1 LSREKPAWLSS
12 AVQFDVLVLGGGAAG
27 CVLAGRLSENR
38 DRSVCLVEAGP
49 DYGHLSEGRWPAD
62 ILDPR
67 WLALE
72 SHLWERDDEED
83 RSQSRARIL
92 GGCSAHNA
100 CVLLDGA
107 QSDYDWGPGW
117 SYGELAPCLRRAAE
131 TLQAQVIPDEELA
144 PWHRAFREAGGSDSI
159 VHPVNIVDGVRW
171 HSGFA
176 YVDPARGRGNLTIL
190 AEKLV
195 DRVLLDDGRAVGAVA
210 DGRELR
216 AEVVV
221 VSASA
226 YGSPGILLRSGIGPA
241 DELARRGIETVS
253 ELPVGEGLVDH
264 VGAGAGWQ
272 PTERL
277 LEETAAHEAEHGL
290 YMGQVTVAARSRS
303 CPPGLNDLFV
313 FPALDLGPEISGA
326 AFAMKPHS
334 RGSVRL
340 HSRVPEA
347 PLAIDHGFLRDERD
361 VDVVAEGFERL
372 RELVESEAVRPYAGR
387 ELRPGEGVGA
397 EEHVRETARGF
408 FHPVGT
414 CAIGSVLDERCRVL
428 GFENLFVVDASAI
441 PEIPS
446 ANTNLTTVA
455 LAERASEW
463 L

>member
-1 LSREKPAWLSS
+1 VAERY
-12 AVQFDVLVLGGGAAG
+12 DVLVLGGGSAG
-27 CVLAGRLSENR
+27 CVLAGRLSEEPG
-38 DRSVCLVEAGP
+38 RSVCLVEAGP

-100 CVLLDGA
+100 CVLLEGPPP
-107 QSDYDWGPGW
+107 DYDWGPGW
-117 SYGELAPCLRRAAE
+117 SHEELAPYLRRAAE
-131 TLQAQVIPDEELA
+131 TLQAHMIPEQELT
-144 PWHRAFREAGGSDSI
+144 PWHRAFREAGGADSI
-159 VHPVNIVDGVRW
+159 VHSVNIVDGVRW
-171 HSGFA
+171 HTGFA
-176 YVDPARGRGNLTIL
+176 YVDPVRARPNLTIL
-190 AEKLV
+190 AETLV
-195 DRVLLDDGRAVGAVA
+195 DRVPIEDGRALGAVA
-210 DGRELR
+210 GGRELR
-216 AEVVV
+216 ADTVV

-241 DELARRGIETVS
+241 DELARHGIETVA

-264 VGAGAGWQ
+264 VGTGAAWE

-277 LEETAAHEAEHGL
+277 LAETAAHEAEHGL
-290 YMGQVTVAARSRS
+290 YMGQVTVVARSRP
-303 CPPGLNDLFV
+303 CPPGLSDLFV
-313 FPALDLGPEISGA
+313 FPALDVGPEISGA
-326 AFAMKPHS
+326 AFAMKPAS

-340 HSRVPEA
+340 NDPDPET

-361 VDVVAEGFERL
+361 VAVLVEGFERL
-372 RELVESEAVRPYAGR
+372 RELVENPSVRPYAGA
-387 ELRPGEGVGA
+387 ELRPGSEVRA
-397 EEHVRETARGF
+397 EAHVRESARGF
-408 FHPVGT
+408 FHPVAT
-414 CAIGSVLDERCRVL
+414 CAIGQVLDERCRVRGL
-428 GFENLFVVDASAI
+428 ENLFVVDASAI

>member
-1 LSREKPAWLSS
+1 VAERY
-12 AVQFDVLVLGGGAAG
+12 DVLVLGGGSAG
-27 CVLAGRLSENR
+27 CVLAGRLSDEPG
-38 DRSVCLVEAGP
+38 RSVCLVEAGP
-49 DYGHLSEGRWPAD
+49 DYGHLSEGGWPAD

-100 CVLLDGA
+100 CVLLEGA
-107 QSDYDWGPGW
+107 PPDYDWGPGW
-117 SYGELAPCLRRAAE
+117 SHEELAPYLRRAAE
-131 TLQAQVIPDEELA
+131 TLQAHVIAEQELT
-144 PWHRAFREAGGSDSI
+144 PWHRAFREAGGADSI

-171 HSGFA
+171 HTGFA
-176 YVDPARGRGNLTIL
+176 YVDPARARPNLTIL
-190 AEKLV
+190 GETLV
-195 DRVLLDDGRAVGAVA
+195 DRVLLEDGRAVGAVA
-210 DGRELR
+210 AGRELR
-216 AEVVV
+216 ADTVV

-241 DELARRGIETVS
+241 DELARHGIETVA

-264 VGAGAGWQ
+264 VGAGAAWE

-277 LEETAAHEAEHGL
+277 LAETAAHEAKHGL
-290 YMGQVTVAARSRS
+290 YMGQVTVVARSRP
-303 CPPGLNDLFV
+303 CPPGLSDLFV
-313 FPALDLGPEISGA
+313 FPALDVGPEISGA
-326 AFAMKPHS
+326 AFAMKPAS

-340 HSRVPEA
+340 NGPDPET

-361 VDVVAEGFERL
+361 VAVLVEGFERL
-372 RELVESEAVRPYAGR
+372 RELAENPSVRPYAGA
-387 ELRPGEGVGA
+387 ELRPGSEVRA
-397 EEHVRETARGF
+397 EAHVRESARGF
-408 FHPVGT
+408 FHPVAT
-414 CAIGSVLDERCRVL
+414 CAIGRVLDERCRVRGL
-428 GFENLFVVDASAI
+428 ENLFVVDASAI

>member
-1 LSREKPAWLSS
+1 VSDRY
-12 AVQFDVLVLGGGAAG
+12 DVLVLGAGAAG
-27 CVLAGRLSENR
+27 CVLAGRLSEDR
-38 DRSVCLVEAGP
+38 SRSVCLVEAGP

-83 RSQSRARIL
+83 RSQARARIL

-100 CVLLDGA
+100 CVLLEGA
-107 QSDYDWGPGW
+107 PPDYDWGPGW
-117 SYGELAPCLRRAAE
+117 SYEELAPYLRRAAAA
-131 TLQAQVIPDEELA
+131 LQARVIPEEELT
-144 PWHRAFREAGGSDSI
+144 PWHRAFRDAGGGDSI

-171 HSGFA
+171 HTGFA
-176 YVDPARGRGNLTIL
+176 YVDPARGRANLTLL
-190 AEKLV
+190 AETLV
-195 DRVLLDDGRAVGAVA
+195 DRVLLDNGRAVGALA
-210 DGRELR
+210 GGRELR
-216 AEVVV
+216 ADTVV

-241 DELARRGIETVS
+241 DELARHGIETVL

-264 VGAGAGWQ
+264 VGTGAAWE

-277 LEETAAHEAEHGL
+277 LAETAAHEAVHGL
-290 YMGQVTVAARSRS
+290 YMGQVTVVARSAS
-303 CPPGLNDLFV
+303 CPPGLSDLFL
-313 FPALDLGPEISGA
+313 FPALDLGPEISAA
-326 AFAMKPHS
+326 AFAMKPAS

-340 HSRVPEA
+340 NGREA
-347 PLAIDHGFLRDERD
+347 ETPLAIDHGFLREERD
-361 VDVVAEGFERL
+361 VEVLVEGFERL
-372 RELVESEAVRPYAGR
+372 RELVGDPSLRPCAGA
-387 ELRPGEGVGA
+387 ELRPGTEVDA
-397 EEHVRETARGF
+397 EAHVRASARGF

-414 CAIGSVLDERCRVL
+414 CAIGRVLDERCRVRGL
-428 GFENLFVVDASAI
+428 ENLFVVDASAV